1 MREYKL
7 LIKGKW
13 EVSKSRQEIKSPYDQ
28 NVVGKVYFAEKDQT
42 EKAVSTLGVR
52 SCFLPVSKISYK
64 RIKISLSKSKKQD
77 LTPNK
82 WGLAPINFLTGFF

>member
-28 NVVGKVYFAEKDQT
+28 NVVGKVYFAEKDKT
-42 EKAVSTLGVR
+42 EKA
-52 SCFLPVSKISYK
+52 ISAAHEAFSETKNSQVWNVLMSWRKY
-64 RIKISLSKSKKQD
+64 LQELKKERKNWQSR
-77 LTPNK
+77 
-82 WGLAPINFLTGFF
+82 